1 MRRRSGVGRGGG
13 VWEGRGGMHRRRGGA
28 LALVEI
34 LSVCLQDTTTPSWS
48 RQTKHSVS
56 VSGV

>member
-1 MRRRSGVGRGGG
+1 M
-13 VWEGRGGMHRRRGGA
+13 WEGRGGMHRRRGGA

-34 LSVCLQDTTTPSWS
+34 LSVCFQDTTTPSWS